1 MPLGKSPNPTRESNF
16 KRMTEVYTFGIQF
29 WFLQMSVNLKTQQCK
44 PSKMKYREEK
54 RNNEHSN
61 SKLWDNFK

>member
-1 MPLGKSPNPTRESNF
+1 
-16 KRMTEVYTFGIQF
+16 MTEVYTFGIQF

>member
-1 MPLGKSPNPTRESNF
+1 
-16 KRMTEVYTFGIQF
+16 MTEVYTFDIQF

-54 RNNEHSN
+54 R
-61 SKLWDNFK
+61 KQRTQQQQAVGQFQVV